1 MRFGTDAM
9 LSEYEVNSRQSTDHL
24 VNQHL
29 PLVKRLASQLAVKL
43 PSHIEIE
50 DLIQVGL
57 IGLLKAVED
66 YQSDSGAVF
75 STYATIRIRGAMLD
89 ELRGRDWLPRSVQ
102 RDLGRVAVA
111 IEKVEQRVGRPA
123 SEKEIADELDMNLED
138 YRVLAG
144 ELACARISQLDEA
157 ELPPGDDEPAEQV
170 AEETRRTALANA
182 ITTLPE
188 KEGLML
194 SLYYSDGLNLKE
206 IGLVLGVSESRVSQI
221 HGQAVARLKSKLSDW
236 R

>member
-57 IGLLKAVED
+57 IGLLKAVDD

-102 RDLGRVAVA
+102 RDLGRVAAA
-111 IEKVEQRVGRPA
+111 IEKVEQRLGRPA

-157 ELPPGDDEPAEQV
+157 ELPPGDDEPEEQV
-170 AEETRRTALANA
+170 AEETRRAALADA

-194 SLYYSDGLNLKE
+194 SLYYSEGLNLKE
-206 IGLVLGVSESRVSQI
+206 IGLVMGVSESRVSQI

>member
-1 MRFGTDAM
+1 MRFGTDIM

-102 RDLGRVAVA
+102 RDLGRVAAA

>member
-102 RDLGRVAVA
+102 RDLGRVAAA
-111 IEKVEQRVGRPA
+111 IDKVEQRLGRPA
-123 SEKEIADELDMNLED
+123 SEKEIADELGMNLED
-138 YRVLAG
+138 YRVLSG

>member
-57 IGLLKAVED
+57 IGLLKAVDD

-102 RDLGRVAVA
+102 RDLGRVAAA

-138 YRVLAG
+138 YRVLSG
-144 ELACARISQLDEA
+144 ELACARVSQLDEA
-157 ELPPGDDEPAEQV
+157 ELPPGNDEPAEQV

-182 ITTLPE
+182 ITTLPD

-194 SLYYSDGLNLKE
+194 SLYYSEGLNLKE
-206 IGLVLGVSESRVSQI
+206 IGLVMGVSESRVSQI

>member
-1 MRFGTDAM
+1 MRFGTEAM
-9 LSEYEVNSRQSTDHL
+9 LSEYEVHSRQPTDHL

-29 PLVKRLASQLAVKL
+29 PLVKRIASQLAVKL
-43 PSHIEIE
+43 PSHIEID

-57 IGLLKAVED
+57 IGLLKAVDD
-66 YQSDSGAVF
+66 YQNDSGAVF

-102 RDLGRVAVA
+102 RDLGRVAAA
-111 IEKVEQRVGRPA
+111 IDRVEQRVGRPA
-123 SEKEIADELDMNLED
+123 QEKEIADELGMPVEE
-138 YRVLAG
+138 YRSLAG
-144 ELACARISQLDEA
+144 ELACARVTQLDEA
-157 ELPPGDDEPAEQV
+157 ELPPGLDEPEDQFVEVTKREALI
-170 AEETRRTALANA
+170 TA
-182 ITTLPE
+182 IESLPE

-194 SLYYSDGLNLKE
+194 SLYYDQGLNLKE

-221 HGQAVARLKSKLSDW
+221 HGQAVARLTAKLTDW

>member
-29 PLVKRLASQLAVKL
+29 PLVKRLASQLAIKL

-57 IGLLKAVED
+57 IGLLKAVDD

-102 RDLGRVAVA
+102 RDLGRVAAA
-111 IEKVEQRVGRPA
+111 IEKVEQRLGRPA

-170 AEETRRTALANA
+170 AEETRRAALADA

-194 SLYYSDGLNLKE
+194 SLYYSEGLNLKE
-206 IGLVLGVSESRVSQI
+206 IGLVMGVSESRVSQI

>member
-1 MRFGTDAM
+1 MRFGTEAM
-9 LSEYEVNSRQSTDHL
+9 LSEYEVHSRQPTDHL

-29 PLVKRLASQLAVKL
+29 PLVKRIASQLAVKL
-43 PSHIEIE
+43 PSHIDLD

-57 IGLLKAVED
+57 IGLLKAVDD

-102 RDLGRVAVA
+102 RDLGRVAAA
-111 IEKVEQRVGRPA
+111 IDRVEQRVGRPA
-123 SEKEIADELDMNLED
+123 QEREIAEELGIPVDE
-138 YRVLAG
+138 YRTLAG
-144 ELACARISQLDEA
+144 ELACARVTQLDEA
-157 ELPPGDDEPAEQV
+157 ELPPGVDEPDEQFV
-170 AEETRRTALANA
+170 EVTKREALISA
-182 ITTLPE
+182 IEALPE

-194 SLYYSDGLNLKE
+194 SLYYNEGLNLKE

-221 HGQAVARLKSKLSDW
+221 HGQAVARLKSKLRDW

>member
-9 LSEYEVNSRQSTDHL
+9 LSEYEVNSRQSSDHL

-57 IGLLKAVED
+57 IGLLKAVDD

-102 RDLGRVAVA
+102 RDLGRVAAA
-111 IEKVEQRVGRPA
+111 IEKVEQRLGRPA
-123 SEKEIADELDMNLED
+123 SEKEIADELDMSLED

-157 ELPPGDDEPAEQV
+157 ELPPGDEEPAEQV
-170 AEETRRTALANA
+170 AEETRRAALADA

-194 SLYYSDGLNLKE
+194 SLYYSEGLNLKE
-206 IGLVLGVSESRVSQI
+206 IGLVMGVSESRVSQI

-236 R
+236 L

>member
-66 YQSDSGAVF
+66 YQTDSGAVF

-102 RDLGRVAVA
+102 RDLGRVAAA

-144 ELACARISQLDEA
+144 ELACARISQLDEQ
-157 ELPPGDDEPAEQV
+157 ELPPGDDEPADRV
-170 AEETRRTALANA
+170 VEETRRTALANA
-182 ITTLPE
+182 ITMLPE

-221 HGQAVARLKSKLSDW
+221 HGQAVARLKSKLTDW
-236 R
+236 L

>member
-1 MRFGTDAM
+1 MRFGTDIM

-102 RDLGRVAVA
+102 RDLGRVAAA

-221 HGQAVARLKSKLSDW
+221 HGQAVARLKSKLADW